1 MEKYLKSLFYD
12 IRRESGLASVN
23 KLYSAAKH
31 NGKYKITRQQI
42 EDFLRGQDAYTLH
55 KPVRKRYPRN
65 KTLSVGI
72 NEIHQLDLADL
83 SNLSKYNNGV
93 RYLLTWIDVFS
104 KYAWVIPLKNK
115 TGKALVKAFKTNIES
130 SGRPPVM
137 IHTDKGTEFTNHACS
152 K

>member
-1 MEKYLKSLFYD
+1 M
-12 IRRESGLASVN
+12 
-23 KLYSAAKH
+23 
-31 NGKYKITRQQI
+31 KIFFADKMLTRSINQS
-42 EDFLRGQDAYTLH
+42 E
-55 KPVRKRYPRN
+55 KRYQRN

>member
-1 MEKYLKSLFYD
+1 MES
-12 IRRESGLASVN
+12 
-23 KLYSAAKH
+23 
-31 NGKYKITRQQI
+31 TR
-42 EDFLRGQDAYTLH
+42 LRGSRLKIFFADKMLTRSINQSE
-55 KPVRKRYPRN
+55 KRYQRN